1 MTTVT
6 RDEWGVK
13 VFFADEVK
21 SYKKTISRITQFSLQ
36 LLLCPCYQVA
46 VQAVQWHDSVQSV
59 MWYNITALLCS
70 VLGVG

>member
-1 MTTVT
+1 MRMTTVT

-36 LLLCPCYQVA
+36 LLLCPRYQVA
-46 VQAVQWHDSVQSV
+46 VQAVQ
-59 MWYNITALLCS
+59 
-70 VLGVG
+70 